1 MKRKLMA
8 MLLAVSM
15 CVTMMPDTGLT
26 VSAEQEGENH
36 APVLKEGVSPTAEGQ
51 VKVGNAYLLSAL
63 QKGQIFTDP
72 DGDKLNYQSYYY
84 ERSTDDGETWGPK
97 QGFSAAMFGATTICL
112 TENEPGVYKYR
123 FYAYDGKDY
132 SEETWE
138 LTLNVVEHGIWET
151 AFYVG
156 QDQNYKTNGNR
167 YPEIDLYYTAGVDSE
182 TGHDYVGW
190 YETEDGEE
198 EYVFNPAEYT
208 IEGDEEDGWD
218 ILIDGE
224 NYPLNDYHPLDF
236 TDSSFGKETDAE
248 PTESG
253 TIVSNYNM
261 FYANVDASISEQISY
276 RGYGYADA
284 DEEEPS
290 VYLGGMTLSI
300 PLDQNVDGAAS
311 GGNNIYLRTM
321 AIGAVGQSNVYFD
334 ENDFVADIN
343 CPIMKCHPQSGDP
356 FLNGKYTNYPFM
368 VYAGGNA
375 CLYTYLAK
383 PVDDSYFQAYQ
394 INRTIGTGYTYYGAT
409 NLTCK
414 KTVLYEV
421 EVPSDT
427 DFGLYF
433 QWNNFNTQKWA
444 SEESKASDGD
454 IEYTDNGDTK
464 TYTYRIGSG
473 DWTYRLTDKNGE
485 YVTKTG
491 WVSIPTSDT
500 KVTYNFEN
508 GHTDKKTQDRSE
520 LQSAV
525 ATRDEADL
533 MVNLD
538 PTGFEK
544 IGEDDSVR
552 VRAYRFWQLIN
563 SDAGNIMVEP
573 DFHYQL
579 LQGSL
584 ETDLQDSVVNGG
596 NASENWADLDPD
608 GTAVLAV
615 NYDAVDVSG
624 STSHGGLFPATNPKR
639 TGVFII
645 SDNAEDAGTASAV
658 VKYNKAE
665 GFTSTRSAD
674 WDYNFDTWYYNT
686 DDEEPVLDFTVEQGD
701 SAVTS
706 VEYAVVTTD
715 DALKST
721 MSSYEALNADED
733 GAYHVDLNVFREKKT
748 DTTPY
753 SGGTVIIRMKDAS
766 GYSYRLVRVAEQRTL
781 VVNADD
787 SKNSTETLD
796 GEETRVASVIN
807 PGDTLNI
814 SFKGMFRA
822 VNKISGIFNPTTYNM
837 RYTKEDGTEN
847 ISANLGQYQ
856 ALDRIQYTFNVP
868 EDVEFDSHSM
878 TTTYSLSNG
887 YVYGSMYSAA
897 NPFAFLY
904 NMTDSG
910 VGTNFNAVT
919 VSYTMHH
926 LADIDLTLTR
936 NELYDVEFNVSDENE
951 NHLDA
956 TIVLKND
963 AGQTKTGENGLY
975 ENLKYGTYTYE
986 ITCEGYRAVLGS
998 FTLDA
1003 STEQAEDGRVHQ
1015 SIVMNKLAEG
1025 AWDGVTK
1032 TEPKT
1037 DEAGTYQ
1044 IGTGAELAW
1053 FGEQVNNG
1061 NYTLNAVLTAD
1072 IDLADCAW
1080 TPMGGSSGYKGSFD
1094 GQNHTISGLKVETTT
1109 MRAGLFG
1116 YTNKPAKISNL
1127 TVEGNVSVIS
1137 TGSLSYSYAAGI
1149 SGYAYYADMSNVT
1162 NRVNVKVKTATGNAE
1177 YTGGLAGRL
1186 VQGSLVNC
1194 TNEGNISGVR
1204 SVGGL
1209 AGASGNDIPIT
1220 NCSNHGTI
1228 YASTTRVGGIAGSMM
1243 RSVMTNCYNTGAITS
1258 GYTSTSYAGG
1268 IAGEVTTTPT
1278 FRNCFN
1284 AGKVTAKVNG
1294 AALFGYVNT
1303 ATTVD
1308 HLYYLE
1314 GTSEIV
1320 NYGSTAYAGKIE
1332 ATKMTADE
1340 MADTMFVVALN
1351 DNSGETEALFGTGES
1366 WPMFIR
1372 EGGQKLAMEAGD
1384 VNGDGQI
1391 DKEDADALY
1400 EMVKTSTMDDLTEM
1414 QLRIMDL
1421 NKDGKVD
1428 SKDVSLL
1435 YAYAAGKISS
1445 FN

>member
-51 VKVGNAYLLSAL
+51 VKVGSAYLLSAL

-72 DGDKLNYQSYYY
+72 DGDKLTYQSYYY
-84 ERSTDDGETWGPK
+84 ERSTDEGETWGPK

-151 AFYVG
+151 AFYVS

-190 YETEDGEE
+190 YEKDGEE

-208 IEGDEEDGWD
+208 IEGDEEAGWG
-218 ILIDGE
+218 IMVDGE
-224 NYPLNDYHPLDF
+224 YYDLNDYHPLEF
-236 TDSSFGKETDAE
+236 TDSSFGKETEEE

-261 FYANVDASISEQISY
+261 FYANVDASINEQISY

-321 AIGAVGQSNVYFD
+321 SIGAMGQGNIYFD
-334 ENDFVADIN
+334 ENDYVADIN

-383 PVDDSYFQAYQ
+383 PVDDSFFQAFQ
-394 INRTIGTGYTYYGAT
+394 INRTIQPGTSYYGAT

-414 KTVLYEV
+414 KTILYEV

-427 DFGLYF
+427 DFALYF

-444 SEESKASDGD
+444 TEESKKSDV
-454 IEYTDNGDTK
+454 EYTDNGDTK

-485 YVTKTG
+485 YVTKSG
-491 WVSIPTSDT
+491 WVSVPTSDT

-508 GHTDKKTQDRSE
+508 GHTDKKTQDRSG
-520 LQSAV
+520 LGSTV
-525 ATRDEADL
+525 INRDEADL

-544 IGEDDSVR
+544 VGEDDSVR
-552 VRAYRFWQLIN
+552 VRSYRFWEIIN
-563 SDAGNIMVEP
+563 SDVGNIMVEP

-596 NASENWADLDPD
+596 NASENWVDLDPD

-615 NYDAVDVSG
+615 NYDALDVSG
-624 STSHGGLFPATNPKR
+624 SNTHGGLFPATNPKR

-674 WDYNFDTWYYNT
+674 WDYNFDTWYYST
-686 DDEEPVLDFTVEQGD
+686 DDEEPTLDFTVEQGESD
-701 SAVTS
+701 LQK
-706 VEYAVVTTD
+706 VEYAVVTTND
-715 DALKST
+715 ELKST
-721 MSSYEALNADED
+721 MSSYEALEADED

-753 SGGTVIIRMKDAS
+753 SGGTVIIRMQDAS
-766 GYSYRLVRVAEQRTL
+766 GYSYRLVRVAEQKTT
-781 VVNADD
+781 VVNADN
-787 SKNSTETLD
+787 SKNTTETIN
-796 GEETRVASVIN
+796 GKETKVASVIN
-807 PGDTLNI
+807 PGDTVNI
-814 SFKGMFRA
+814 SFDGMFRA

-847 ISANLGQYQ
+847 VSANLGQYQ
-856 ALDRIQYTFNVP
+856 ALNRIQYTFKVP
-868 EDVEFDSHSM
+868 EDVEFDSHGM
-878 TTTYSLSNG
+878 TTTYTLTNG
-887 YVYGSMYSAA
+887 YVFGSMYSAA

-904 NMTDSG
+904 TMTDTG

-936 NELYDVEFNVSDENE
+936 NETYDLKFDVSDESGND
-951 NHLDA
+951 LDA
-956 TIVLKND
+956 TIVLKNS
-963 AGQTKTGENGLY
+963 AGETKTGENGIY
-975 ENLKYGTYTYE
+975 KNLKYGTYSYE
-986 ITCEGYRAVLGS
+986 IGCKGYYSAVGTIDLE
-998 FTLDA
+998 A
-1003 STEQAEDGRVHQ
+1003 STEQAEDGRVHET
-1015 SIVMNKLAEG
+1015 VVLKKLAEG
-1025 AWDGVTK
+1025 AWDGVTT
-1032 TEPKT
+1032 TEPQT

-1044 IGTGAELAW
+1044 ISNGAELAW
-1053 FGEQVNNG
+1053 FAEQVNNG
-1061 NYTLNAVLTAD
+1061 QSTLNAVLTAD
-1072 IDLADCAW
+1072 IDLAENLW
-1080 TPMGGSSGYKGSFD
+1080 TPIGKTGAYKGAFD
-1094 GQNHTISGLKVETTT
+1094 GQNHIISGLKVKTET

-1116 YTNKPAKISNL
+1116 YTDRPAKICNL
-1127 TVEGNVSVIS
+1127 TVDGVVTLESKTRLDS
-1137 TGSLSYSYAAGI
+1137 AYAAGI
-1149 SGYAYYADMSNVT
+1149 VGYAYYADLENLT
-1162 NRVNVKVKTATGNAE
+1162 NKATVKVTTTTGNAE
-1177 YTGGLAGRL
+1177 YTGGVAGCL
-1186 VQGSLVNC
+1186 TQGGIKNC
-1194 TNEGNISGVR
+1194 TNEGNVNGVR
-1204 SVGGL
+1204 TVGGVVGQL
-1209 AGASGNDIPIT
+1209 NLNAKMT
-1220 NCSNHGTI
+1220 NCSNHGAV
-1228 YASTTRVGGIAGSMM
+1228 YASNSRLGGVIGSIASTA
-1243 RSVMTNCYNTGAITS
+1243 TNCYNTGTVTS
-1258 GYTSTSYAGG
+1258 GLTTKGNSYAGG
-1268 IAGEVTTTPT
+1268 IAGYVEWGPT
-1278 FRNCFN
+1278 LKNCFN
-1284 AGKVTAKVNG
+1284 AGKVTANVGGG
-1294 AALFGYVNT
+1294 AVIGYVDYMPKTSN
-1303 ATTVD
+1303 
-1308 HLYYLE
+1308 LYYLE
-1314 GTSEIV
+1314 GTASYV
-1320 NYGSTAYAGKIE
+1320 NSGSGSYLNKVA
-1332 ATKMTADE
+1332 ATSMTADE
-1340 MADTMFVVALN
+1340 MADAMFVMTLN
-1351 DNSGETEALFGTGES
+1351 GNSGEEEALFGTGES

-1372 EGGQKLAMEAGD
+1372 EGGQKLAVETGD

-1391 DKEDADALY
+1391 DKADADALY
-1400 EMVKTSTMDDLTEM
+1400 VIVKTKTTDDLSKM
-1414 QLRIMDL
+1414 QILIMDL